1 MASKP
6 KTHWEREAERRREKL
21 EHMEQQIEAGTL
33 TVRQMT
39 PAAAVSTAAVS
50 SGGAAGDADD
60 ACAPPARPRP

>member
-21 EHMEQQIEAGTL
+21 EHMREQIEAGTL

-39 PAAAVSTAAVS
+39 PAE
-50 SGGAAGDADD
+50 
-60 ACAPPARPRP
+60 RKRHPRPQQRRRTRRRRW